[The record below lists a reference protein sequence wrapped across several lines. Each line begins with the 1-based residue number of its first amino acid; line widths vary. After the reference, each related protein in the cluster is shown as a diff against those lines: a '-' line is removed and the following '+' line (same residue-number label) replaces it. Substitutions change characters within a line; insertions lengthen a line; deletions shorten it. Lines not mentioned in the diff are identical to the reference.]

1 MQQPLTPKVKREITT
16 MRMRKTF
23 SAALLALAGVTLATP
38 SWAEC
43 YKITAIDNRPSSPT
57 YTEAGKGTAANWDGS
72 VDAAGSLGT
81 VPSVINVNSSTFQ
94 PNGTLIAS
102 GTVNFL
108 QSGAQPYSPDQIL
121 FRCTASEAGKLF
133 EYYATNGDSTYAGY
147 VEVGTVNGIPQAY
160 QTIIDGVALRATN
173 LVTGEYYSRYWKAR
187 LLTNLD
193 TDSQGWILVKAKNFS
208 NTKVELFRLSNSAG
222 STTTGVVNW
231 TQPNTYIAFKGGT
244 LSSNLSVGADS
255 LSIYGGWYAYWPGAV
270 NLHNRIYVRRAATCS
285 VTNVT
290 PTVVFPLITVAEL
303 KAGVTRQRPITIQFA
318 CQTGKPAN
326 TGLVALA
333 SGVGANQTAMG
344 ILVNPANAAAAV
356 AAGLGTAGSGVSY
369 LLSDGY
375 GIDPN
380 VASGV
385 GIQISRPNGTTM
397 NLLSTLS
404 GGVLGGNNAGWY
416 PVLDDATSSGE
427 VNGVTTYTKTL
438 NATLKA
444 LPGKTVT
451 AGKVSATAQVII
463 QVQ

>member
-1 MQQPLTPKVKREITT
+1 MQRPLMLKAKREITT
-16 MRMRKTF
+16 MRKTF
-23 SAALLALAGVTLATP
+23 SAALLALAGITLATP
-38 SWAEC
+38 GWAEC
-43 YKITAIDNRPSSPT
+43 YKITAINNTPT
-57 YTEAGKGTAANWDGS
+57 SNYYTEAGKGTAANWDGS

-81 VPSVINVNSSTFQ
+81 VQTVINVNSSTFQ

-102 GTVNFL
+102 GIVNFL
-108 QSGAQPYSPDQIL
+108 QSGAQPYSSDQIL
-121 FRCTASEAGKLF
+121 FRCTASETGKLY
-133 EYYATNGDSTYAGY
+133 EYYATNGDSDYAGRY
-147 VEVGTVNGIPQAY
+147 EVGSAY
-160 QTIIDGVALRATN
+160 GLPESYRTIIDGVALRATN
-173 LVTGEYYSRYWKAR
+173 LATGEYYSRYWKAR
-187 LLTNLD
+187 PLTNLD

-208 NTKVELFRLSNSAG
+208 NTNVELFRLSSSTG
-222 STTTGVVNW
+222 STSTGVVNW
-231 TQPNTYIAFKGGT
+231 TQPATYIAFRGGS
-244 LSSNLSVGADS
+244 LSNGLTVGADS
-255 LSIYGGWYAYWPGAV
+255 NSIYYGWYGYWPGAV
-270 NLHNRIYVRRAATCS
+270 NLHNRIYIRRAATCS

-303 KAGVTRQRPITIQFA
+303 KSGVTRQRPITIQFA
-318 CQTGKPAN
+318 CQTGAPAN
-326 TGLVALA
+326 TGLVGLT
-333 SGVGANQTAMG
+333 SGIAANQTAMG

-356 AAGLGTAGSGVSY
+356 SAGFGTAGSGVGY

-375 GIDPN
+375 GTDPN

-385 GIQISRPNGTTM
+385 GIQISRTNGTVL

-404 GGVLGGNNAGWY
+404 GTVLGGNSAGWY
-416 PVLDDATSSGE
+416 PVLDDAISGGA